1 MKSILLIGQSNMAG
15 RGALKDV
22 APIINENIYML
33 RNGRFQMMVEP
44 LHNDRPNAGIG
55 PAASFALAWMADHPG
70 ESVGLIP
77 CAEGGSAIDEWM
89 PGTPLFRHAV
99 NEARFALENGEISA
113 VLWHQGENDSLNNL
127 YLSYGEKLETIF
139 EALRQELG
147 LQDTPFLVG
156 GLPDFL
162 GQFGYGLYAPQYKE
176 INQVLSDF
184 AATHENC
191 YFVPAEGLTPNPDG
205 IHIDADS
212 QRAFG
217 LRYYD
222 VLAGTKKPMLSAEEA
237 KERLAFLQNHP
248 LTMKERFMRDEL
260 AYLRE
265 EISFDELE
273 KRHRAL
279 MKS

>member
-55 PAASFALAWMADHPG
+55 PAASFALAWTAYHPG

-99 NEARFALENGEISA
+99 SEARFALENGEISA
-113 VLWHQGENDSLNNL
+113 VLWHQGENDSLNDL

-139 EALRQELG
+139 HALRQELR
-147 LQDTPFLVG
+147 LQDIPFLVG

-191 YFVPAEGLTPNPDG
+191 YFVPAESLTPNPDG

-222 VLAGTKKPMLSAEEA
+222 VLAGTPKPMLSAEKA

-248 LTMKERFMRDEL
+248 LTMKEQFMRDEL
-260 AYLRE
+260 AYFRE